1 MDVISL
7 QFAITIGTLG
17 ACSAI
22 LCYNQS
28 VIIKKLNKILDNTE
42 GLDEVLADD
51 ED

>member
-1 MDVISL
+1 MDVISV

-17 ACSAI
+17 ACAII

-42 GLDEVLADD
+42 VPDD
-51 ED
+51 KD